1 MRLNCVAAALSLL
14 AEAFAQTPPTPDAI
28 LVAGTSPALNRAT
41 DAVLTPQSLALAP
54 DGTLYLAD
62 QRHVWRVDAA
72 GALSVVPGPWEPAPQ
87 ALSIITAIAAD
98 AGGNLFIAEWIQH
111 QIWRVTPQGAITS
124 IGGLGTQPPDG
135 SGAVP
140 ANSVAI
146 VATSLAV
153 DPQGNIFFSG
163 NTARVWKI
171 SPDGLLRPF
180 AGTGLMGVPQPNAG
194 PVPALQYGL
203 IYPGRLATDRAGNV
217 YINDA
222 SAVVRVAPDGALRQ
236 IRAGG
241 NPIVTSLAVDGS
253 GNLYGGLGNNGNSAG
268 QLARIAPD
276 GTLQTFAGTGN
287 PGFSDGCTATAPGV
301 PLAIQATFNWPSDLA
316 ADSAGNLYIAD
327 SMNGRVRKITR
338 DGQIHTVAGGPG
350 GSFGGDGGPAANA
363 FLAGPAALA
372 LDSNHNLYFID
383 RNNNRVRRI
392 DPGGI
397 IQTVAGSGAT
407 AGQDPAC
414 TAPSGMVLSQPGGL
428 AVDPDGNVYIGDTG
442 NHRILKLGADGSLAQ
457 IAGTGAAGS
466 GGDGGPAALAQLNAP
481 TGLVFG
487 FGNLYIAETDR
498 IRYITGDGTI
508 NTFYAPVFNPTSLT
522 LDAAGNVFVANSGGL
537 VELVAGGRV
546 FVLPGAGGNALA
558 TGPTGEV
565 YSAGAG
571 GAPVSRLDSDCAVT
585 PLTPFGND
593 FRGIAVAPGGDLYI
607 SDATANRI
615 WRIPGRAPGG
625 AVSMSLQPAG
635 IVNGATLRPR
645 SVAVQTRVFPGI
657 FITVYESENE
667 NPAPGEIIAING
679 MCLGPLRF
687 SPGTTDSSGRV
698 ATTIG
703 DIQVLF
709 NGVAAPLLSA
719 SPNQLIAVVPYEMAG
734 AASAA
739 VQVRY
744 HGQRADVPLD
754 TAVTSVGIFP
764 VANAR
769 YARGST
775 VSLSITGGGQTNP
788 PGVTGQVAGNPTPQ
802 PAAAVQVKV
811 GGVAAEV
818 LAAAADPG
826 TIGVTRVTFR
836 IPPGLS
842 PGPTTITVAV
852 GPSSDSISAQLN

>member
-1 MRLNCVAAALSLL
+1 MRLNCVAIALCLL
-14 AEAFAQTPPTPDAI
+14 AEAFAQTPPAPDAI
-28 LVAGTSPALNRAT
+28 LIAGASPASNRAT
-41 DAVLTPQSLALAP
+41 DAALTPQSLALAP

-62 QRHVWRVDAA
+62 QRHVWRVDTA
-72 GALSVVPGPWEPAPQ
+72 GVLSVVPGPWEAGSQ
-87 ALSIITAIAAD
+87 GTTILTAIAAD
-98 AGGNLFIAEWIQH
+98 AGGNLFVAEWIQH
-111 QIWRVTPQGAITS
+111 QIWRLTPQGAITT
-124 IGGLGTQPPDG
+124 IAGLGTQPPDG

-153 DPQGNIFFSG
+153 DLSGNIFFSG

-180 AGTGLMGVPQPNAG
+180 AGTGLMGVPQPTAG

-203 IYPGRLATDRAGNV
+203 IYPGRLAADRAGNV

-222 SAVVRVAPDGALRQ
+222 SAVVRVAPDGMLRQ
-236 IRAGG
+236 IRTGG
-241 NPIVTSLAVDGS
+241 SPIVTSLAVDGS
-253 GNLYGGLGNNGNSAG
+253 GNLYGGLSNNWNWAG
-268 QLARIAPD
+268 QVARIAPD
-276 GTLQTFAGTGN
+276 GTLQIFAGTGN
-287 PGFSDGCTATAPGV
+287 PGFSDGCTDTAPGV
-301 PLAIQATFNWPSDLA
+301 PLAIQAAFNSPSDLA

-327 SMNGRVRKITR
+327 AGNGRVRKITR

-397 IQTVAGSGAT
+397 IRTVAGSGAT

-414 TAPSGMVLSQPGGL
+414 IASNSIVLSQPSGL

-442 NHRILKLGADGSLAQ
+442 NHRILKLGANGSLAQ
-457 IAGTGAAGS
+457 VAGTGVAGS
-466 GGDGGPAALAQLNAP
+466 DGDGGPAAKAQLNAP

-487 FGNLYIAETDR
+487 FGNLYIAERDR
-498 IRYITGDGTI
+498 IRYLTADGTI
-508 NTFYAPVFNPTSLT
+508 HTFYAPVFNPTSLT
-522 LDAAGNVFVANSGGL
+522 LDAAGDVFVANLGSPL
-537 VELVAGGRV
+537 ELVAGGRE
-546 FVLPGAGGNALA
+546 FALPGAGSSALA
-558 TGPTGEV
+558 TGPSGEI
-565 YSAGAG
+565 YSAGG
-571 GAPVSRLDSDCAVT
+571 GFLSRLDTDCTVT
-585 PLTPFGND
+585 PLTGFGND
-593 FRGIAVAPGGDLYI
+593 LGGIAIAPGGDLYV
-607 SDATANRI
+607 SDPTANRI

-625 AVSMSLQPAG
+625 GSVPMSLQPAG

-645 SVAVQTRVFPGI
+645 SVAVQTRGMFGMT
-657 FITVYESENE
+657 ITVYQSANE
-667 NPAPGEIIAING
+667 NPAPGEIVAING

-687 SPGTTDSSGRV
+687 SPGTTDSSGRL
-698 ATTIG
+698 ATAIG

-734 AASAA
+734 ASSLA
-739 VQVRY
+739 VQVQY

-764 VANAR
+764 VANATF
-769 YARGST
+769 ARGST

-811 GGVAAEV
+811 GGVAADV
-818 LAAAADPG
+818 LSAAADPG
-826 TIGVTRVTFR
+826 TIGVTRVAFR

-842 PGPTTITVAV
+842 PGPATITVTV
-852 GPSSDSISAQLN
+852 GPSSDSISARLN